1 MLNIRFGAVP
11 RYPELERLICAAVS
25 NQQIAAQLISA
36 PELALE
42 QFGLGR
48 NLSPAERALVV
59 SITGADDIYEFA
71 ARLHARTQ
79 ALACT
84 T

>member
-1 MLNIRFGAVP
+1 VP

-25 NQQIAAQLISA
+25 NKQFAAQLIIA
-36 PELALE
+36 PDLALE
-42 QFGLGR
+42 QFGHGR

-59 SITGADDIYEFA
+59 SIRNADDIYDFA
-71 ARLHARTQ
+71 AQLHTRAQ
-79 ALACT
+79 SLAGT